1 MHKLSPL
8 RIAVADGSAFMRRL
22 LAESLIVR
30 GFEVAGVADSA
41 SAAVDLCRRAR
52 PDVLTFDITTPGMDG
67 VQLMHEL
74 RAAGIDVP
82 VILLCGVFRADA
94 YRTVDVLAEGAVDF
108 LEKPAACDTVQGF
121 LSLLGQK
128 IRLAAELHEQRRH
141 AIELSSQRSVHAL
154 TPQPQPPSRRVPP
167 REGQRAI
174 VICASTGGVQALAT
188 LIPSLPPRVGAGTI
202 VVQQLPEESFS
213 AALADRLNRHAA
225 IEVREAAGGE
235 QLYAGTVLVA
245 PGGSHLRLAGDRKVL
260 VSTEAPI
267 GGLRPR
273 ADLTIVDA
281 ARMFGE
287 SLLLVV
293 LSGMGKD
300 AVDGA
305 AEVKRR
311 GGRVL
316 VESEASANAY
326 GTPRAV
332 IEAQLA
338 DDILMLDELAE
349 AIVAEAG
356 VWAPAGDQGGLVSAE
371 QSYIQSLKAAGD
383 TRRLRGL

>member
-52 PDVLTFDITTPGMDG
+52 PDVLTFDLATPGMDG

-74 RAAGIDVP
+74 RDAGLEIP
-82 VILLCGVFRADA
+82 VILLNGVFRADA

-108 LEKPAACDTVQGF
+108 IEKPPACDTVQGF

-128 IRLAAELHEQRRH
+128 IRLAAELRDQRRIAH
-141 AIELSSQRSVHAL
+141 EMSTQRSVHAL
-154 TPQPQPPSRRVPP
+154 TPQPAPPSRRVPP

-174 VICASTGGVQALAT
+174 VITASTGGIHALAR
-188 LIPSLPPRVGAGTI
+188 LIPALPPRLGAGTI

-213 AALADRLNRHAA
+213 AALADRLDRHSG
-225 IEVREAAGGE
+225 IEVKEAAGGE

-281 ARMFGE
+281 AEEFGAN
-287 SLLLVV
+287 LLLVV
-293 LSGMGKD
+293 LTGMGKD
-300 AVDGA
+300 GLVGAEAVKA
-305 AEVKRR
+305 A
-311 GGRVL
+311 GGRIL
-316 VESEASANAY
+316 VEAESTCTVY
-326 GTPRAV
+326 GMPRA
-332 IEAQLA
+332 
-338 DDILMLDELAE
+338 
-349 AIVAEAG
+349 VAEAG
-356 VWAPAGDQGGLVSAE
+356 LADATLPLSELPAAIATE
-371 QSYIQSLKAAGD
+371 AGA
-383 TRRLRGL
+383 